1 MENTERIIAN
11 IKKTAASLIVSE
23 ILNTG
28 ISKVHNAKACIA
40 MVKTVLHINLKEN
53 ENGYLV
59 FT

>member
-11 IKKTAASLIVSE
+11 IKKTAASSIVSE

-28 ISKVHNAKACIA
+28 ISKVYNTKACIA
-40 MVKTVLHINLKEN
+40 KVKAVLNIDLKEN

-59 FT
+59 FA